1 MILKSDEGRIM
12 ILILTESPLVDDL
25 RVSGV
30 VEERGRY
37 PWLEIASSVNSDLES
52 EHRRQTSSTSHPPK
66 LTPRIF
72 WDS

>member
-1 MILKSDEGRIM
+1 MRLKSGQGRIVV
-12 ILILTESPLVDDL
+12 LILTESPLVNDL

-30 VEERGRY
+30 VEERGRD
-37 PWLEIASSVNSDLES
+37 PWLAITSSVNGDLRS
-52 EHRRQTSSTSHPPK
+52 EYRRQTSSTSQPPK

>member
-1 MILKSDEGRIM
+1 MLLKSGEGRIM
-12 ILILTESPLVDDL
+12 VLILTESPLVDDL

-30 VEERGRY
+30 VEERGCY
-37 PWLEIASSVNSDLES
+37 PWLEIASFVNSDLGS
-52 EHRRQTSSTSHPPK
+52 EHRRQTSSTSQPPK